1 MNNNWIRK
9 GIGIL
14 LLVTF
19 LCIPFL
25 TPIQTYLS
33 IPSQITTF
41 NNTEQS
47 ISLPVMGNA
56 VSVHSNES
64 NQVIEAINSSEFQTL
79 EAGSSDIVYEMAG
92 IPVKRVNVEVL
103 DDFRIIPGGQSI
115 GVNLQTL
122 GVLVVGH
129 HLVDTNEGEVSPGE
143 EAGIQVGD
151 TLLSI
156 NGQKINNMKE
166 VTPFVNEAGEKE
178 EPLHVEVKREDK
190 TFKTELK
197 PYLDSKDNS
206 YRIGLYIRDSAAGIG
221 TMTFYDPKSKKYG
234 ALGHVIS
241 DMDTRKPIEINN
253 GTIVK
258 SNIKSIDKGQNG
270 NPGEKQ
276 AEFSAGERQI
286 GNITKNSP
294 FGVFGKLDRN
304 LSEGYMNEPMPITL
318 PHEVKEGPA
327 KILTVVEGEEV
338 KEFDVEV
345 VNSVN
350 QKYPATK
357 GMIIKITDKELL
369 DKTGGIVQGMSGSPI
384 IQDGKVIGAV
394 THVFVNDPTSGYGVH
409 IEWML
414 HEAGIDIYKGEQEKA
429 S

>member
-1 MNNNWIRK
+1 MKNNVIRNGL
-9 GIGIL
+9 GIIL
-14 LLVTF
+14 LVAF
-19 LCIPFL
+19 LCIPFI

-33 IPSQITTF
+33 LPNQITTF
-41 NNTEQS
+41 NNTNETLT
-47 ISLPVMGNA
+47 LPAMGS
-56 VSVHSNES
+56 SVQVNNSES
-64 NQVIEAINSSEFQTL
+64 DEVIEAIDASEFRTL
-79 EAGSSDIVYEMAG
+79 TSGKSDIVYEMAG
-92 IPVKRVNVEVL
+92 IPIKRVNVDVL
-103 DDFRIIPGGQSI
+103 DDFKIIPGGQSI

-129 HLVDTNEGEVSPGE
+129 HLVDTSDGKVSPGE
-143 EAGIQVGD
+143 DADIQVGD

-156 NGQKINNMKE
+156 NGEKINNMKE
-166 VTPFVNEAGEKE
+166 VTPYVDKAGENGNE
-178 EPLHVEVKREDK
+178 LTVEVKRDEE
-190 TFKTELK
+190 TFKTQLK
-197 PYLDSKDNS
+197 PYLDSKDDS

-221 TMTFYDPKSKKYG
+221 TMTFYEPKSKKYG

-253 GTIVK
+253 GTIVR
-258 SNIKSIDKGQNG
+258 SNIKSIDKGSNG
-270 NPGEKQ
+270 TPGEKQ
-276 AEFSAGERQI
+276 AEFSSGENQI

-294 FGVFGKLDRN
+294 FGVFGKLDKQIN
-304 LSEGYMNEPMPITL
+304 NGQMDKPMPIAL

-338 KEFDVEV
+338 EEFDVKI
-345 VNSVN
+345 VNSVQ
-350 QKYPATK
+350 QKFPATK
-357 GMIIKITDKELL
+357 GMIVKITDKELL

-414 HEAGIDIYKGEQEKA
+414 NEAGIDIYKEEKQEA